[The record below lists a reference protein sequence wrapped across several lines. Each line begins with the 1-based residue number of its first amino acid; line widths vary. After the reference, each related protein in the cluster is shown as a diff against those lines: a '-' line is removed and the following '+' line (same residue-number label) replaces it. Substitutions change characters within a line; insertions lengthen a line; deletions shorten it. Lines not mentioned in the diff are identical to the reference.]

1 MTNTDEIPK
10 ALRNKTLEE
19 LPKALKN
26 KNGTC
31 YGCPLKDACKKDN
44 RTANNK
50 CIR

>member
-26 KNGTC
+26 KNI
-31 YGCPLKDACKKDN
+31 D
-44 RTANNK
+44 
-50 CIR
+50 